1 MQKLIMGN
9 WKMNGNTASIKE
21 LCSGIS
27 QVNYDSSKVSV
38 AVFPSSV
45 YVKEVISQL
54 PECVGVGLQNIT
66 FYDDG
71 AYTGELSADMLHDIG
86 CDYLLIGHSERR
98 SLFGETDQD
107 VFKKLE
113 KVIDTSVVPVVCIGE
128 SLEDREGGKL
138 EKVLATQLELV
149 LSKLTTQQLTKVV
162 IAYEPVWAIG
172 TGVVASLEQ
181 VQETHQFIRSLVAK
195 VDENVA
201 KNMKIVYG
209 GSLKAGNA
217 KDILSL
223 ADVDGGLIGGAS
235 LKASEF
241 NEIINQANKIC
252 TE

>member
-9 WKMNGNTASIKE
+9 WKMNGNSASIKE

-27 QVNYDSSKVSV
+27 QANYDSSKVNV

-54 PECVGVGLQNIT
+54 PQNVGVGLQNIT

-98 SLFGETDQD
+98 SLFSETDQD

-113 KVIDTSVVPVVCIGE
+113 KVIDTAVVPVVCIGE
-128 SLEDREGGKL
+128 SLDDREGGRL
-138 EKVLATQLELV
+138 EKVLATQLDLV
-149 LSKLTTQQLTKVV
+149 LSKLSTEQLARVV

-195 VDENVA
+195 VDENLA

-223 ADVDGGLIGGAS
+223 PDVDGGLIGGAS

>member
-9 WKMNGNTASIKE
+9 WKMNGNSASIKE

-27 QVNYDSSKVSV
+27 QAEFDSLKVAV

-45 YVKEVISQL
+45 YVKETIAQL
-54 PECVGVGLQNIT
+54 PKEVGVGLQNIT

-71 AYTGELSADMLHDIG
+71 AYTGELSADMLQDVG

-98 SLFGETDQD
+98 SLFNETDQD
-107 VFKKLE
+107 VFKKVE
-113 KVIDTSVVPVVCIGE
+113 KIINTSVVPVVCIGE

-138 EKVLATQLELV
+138 EQVLSTQLKLILEN
-149 LSKLTTQQLTKVV
+149 LSVEQLSKVV

-181 VQETHQFIRSLVAK
+181 VQETHEFIRSLVAK
-195 VDENVA
+195 VDQNLA

-223 ADVDGGLIGGAS
+223 PDVDGGLIGGAS

-241 NEIINQANKIC
+241 NEIINQANIIC
-252 TE
+252 TK

>member
-9 WKMNGNTASIKE
+9 WKMNGNSATIRE
-21 LCSGIS
+21 LCNGIS
-27 QVNYDSSKVSV
+27 QVEYDNSKVAV

-45 YVKEVISQL
+45 YVKEAIAQL
-54 PECVGVGLQNIT
+54 PKKVGVGLQNIT

-71 AYTGELSADMLHDIG
+71 AYTGELSADMLQDIG

-107 VFKKLE
+107 VFKKVE
-113 KVIDTSVVPVVCIGE
+113 KIINTSIIPVVCIGE

-138 EKVLATQLELV
+138 EQVLSTQLKLV
-149 LSKLTTQQLTKVV
+149 LENLSVEQLTKVV

-181 VQETHQFIRSLVAK
+181 VQETHEFIRSLVAK
-195 VDENVA
+195 VDQNLA

-223 ADVDGGLIGGAS
+223 PDVDGGLIGGAS

-241 NEIINQANKIC
+241 NEIINQANIIC
-252 TE
+252 TK

>member
-9 WKMNGNTASIKE
+9 WKMNGDSTSIKE

-27 QVNYDSSKVSV
+27 QAKYDTFKVAV

-45 YVKEVISQL
+45 YVKEVITQL
-54 PECVGVGLQNIT
+54 PKKIGVGLQNIT

-71 AYTGELSADMLHDIG
+71 AYTGEISGKMLEDIG

-98 SLFGETDQD
+98 SLFAESDED
-107 VFKKLE
+107 VFKKLN
-113 KVIDTSVVPVVCIGE
+113 KVIDTNITPVVCIGE
-128 SLEDREGGKL
+128 SLDDRQSSRLKQ
-138 EKVLATQLELV
+138 VLATQLSLMLEN
-149 LSKLTTQQLTKVV
+149 LSVEQLAKVV

-181 VQETHQFIRSLVAK
+181 IQETHQFIRSLLAK
-195 VDENVA
+195 VDESLA
-201 KNMKIVYG
+201 KNIKIVYG
-209 GSLKAGNA
+209 GSLKAENA
-217 KDILSL
+217 SDILSL
-223 ADVDGGLIGGAS
+223 PDVDGGLIGGAS
-235 LKASEF
+235 LKATEF

>member
-9 WKMNGNTASIKE
+9 WKMNGNSASIKE

-27 QVNYDSSKVSV
+27 QAKFDSSKVAV

-45 YVKEVISQL
+45 YVKETIAQL
-54 PECVGVGLQNIT
+54 PKEVGVGLQNIT

-71 AYTGELSADMLHDIG
+71 AYTGELSADMLQDVE

-98 SLFGETDQD
+98 SLFGESDQD
-107 VFKKLE
+107 VFNKVE
-113 KVIDTSVVPVVCIGE
+113 KVINTSVTPVVCIGE

-138 EKVLATQLELV
+138 EEVLKTQLKLV
-149 LSKLTTQQLTKVV
+149 LENLSVEQLSKVV

-195 VDENVA
+195 VDENLA

-223 ADVDGGLIGGAS
+223 PDVDGGLIGGAS

-241 NEIINQANKIC
+241 NEIINQANIIC

>member
-9 WKMNGNTASIKE
+9 WKMNGNSASIKE

-27 QVNYDSSKVSV
+27 QAKFDSSKVAV

-45 YVKEVISQL
+45 YVKETIAQL
-54 PECVGVGLQNIT
+54 PKEVGVGLQNIT

-71 AYTGELSADMLHDIG
+71 AYTGELSADMLQDVE

-98 SLFGETDQD
+98 SLFGESDQD
-107 VFKKLE
+107 VFNKVE
-113 KVIDTSVVPVVCIGE
+113 KVINTSVTPVVCIGE

-138 EKVLATQLELV
+138 EEVLKTQLKLV
-149 LSKLTTQQLTKVV
+149 LENLSVEQLSKVV

-195 VDENVA
+195 VDENLA

-223 ADVDGGLIGGAS
+223 PDVDCGLIGGAS

-241 NEIINQANKIC
+241 NEIINQANIIC

>member
-9 WKMNGNTASIKE
+9 WKMNGNTQSIKE
-21 LCSGIS
+21 LCYGIS
-27 QVNYDSSKVSV
+27 EVEYDISKVSV

-54 PECVGVGLQNIT
+54 PESIGVGLQNIT

-71 AYTGELSADMLHDIG
+71 AYTGELSVKMLQDTG
-86 CDYLLIGHSERR
+86 CSYVLIGHSERR
-98 SLFGETDQD
+98 ALFGESDED
-107 VFKKLE
+107 VFKKLQ
-113 KVIDTSVVPVVCIGE
+113 KVIDTDVVPVVCMGE
-128 SLEDREGGKL
+128 TLSDREAGILEDVLETQLGLILENFSVKQL
-138 EKVLATQLELV
+138 EKL
-149 LSKLTTQQLTKVV
+149 V

-181 VQETHQFIRSLVAK
+181 IQQTHKFIRSLLAK
-195 VDENVA
+195 VNQDLA
-201 KNMKIVYG
+201 KKIKIVYG
-209 GSLKAGNA
+209 GSLKAENA

-223 ADVDGGLIGGAS
+223 LDVDGGLIGGAS

-241 NEIINQANKIC
+241 NEIISQANKIC

>member
-9 WKMNGNTASIKE
+9 WKMNGNTQSIKE
-21 LCSGIS
+21 LCAGIATAKF
-27 QVNYDSSKVSV
+27 DSSKVSV

-45 YVKEVISQL
+45 YVKETIAQL
-54 PECVGVGLQNIT
+54 PKEIGVGLQNIT
-66 FYDDG
+66 FNDDG
-71 AYTGELSADMLHDIG
+71 AFTGELSKSMLEDLG

-98 SLFGETDQD
+98 SLFGETDEC
-107 VFKKLE
+107 VFKKLQ
-113 KVIDTSVVPVVCIGE
+113 KVIDTDIVPVVCIGE

-138 EKVLATQLELV
+138 EEVLASQLALV
-149 LSKLTTQQLTKVV
+149 LQNLSVAQLGRVV

-181 VQETHQFIRSLVAK
+181 VQDTHKFIRSMIARI
-195 VDENVA
+195 DENLA
-201 KNMKIVYG
+201 KNIKIVYG
-209 GSLKAGNA
+209 GSLKAANA

-241 NEIINQANKIC
+241 NEIINQANIIC
-252 TE
+252 TQ

>member
-9 WKMNGNTASIKE
+9 WKMNGSSTSIKE

-27 QVNYDSSKVSV
+27 QVKYDSSKVGV
-38 AVFPSSV
+38 AVFPSSL

-54 PECVGVGLQNIT
+54 PENIGIGLQNIT
-66 FYDDG
+66 FYDNG
-71 AYTGELSADMLHDIG
+71 AYTGEISADMLHDVG
-86 CDYLLIGHSERR
+86 CSYLLIGHSERR
-98 SLFGETDQD
+98 ALFDESDKD
-107 VFKKLE
+107 VFKKIE
-113 KVIDTSVVPVVCIGE
+113 KVIDTSVIPVVCIGE
-128 SLEDREGGKL
+128 SLKDREDGNL
-138 EKVLATQLELV
+138 EKVLETQLKLV
-149 LSKLTTQQLTKVV
+149 LNNLSINQLAKIV

-181 VQETHQFIRSLVAK
+181 VQETHRFIRSLVAK
-195 VDENVA
+195 VDENLA

-217 KDILSL
+217 KDILNL
-223 ADVDGGLIGGAS
+223 PDVDGGLIGGAS

-252 TE
+252 TK

>member
-1 MQKLIMGN
+1 MGN
-9 WKMNGNTASIKE
+9 WKMNGNSASIKE
-21 LCSGIS
+21 LCSSIS
-27 QVNYDSSKVSV
+27 QAKFDSSKVAV

-45 YVKEVISQL
+45 YVKETIAQL
-54 PECVGVGLQNIT
+54 PKEIGVGLQNIT

-71 AYTGELSADMLHDIG
+71 AYTGELSADMLQDVG

-107 VFKKLE
+107 VFKKVE
-113 KVIDTSVVPVVCIGE
+113 KIINTSVVPVVCIGE

-138 EKVLATQLELV
+138 EEVLKAQLKLV
-149 LSKLTTQQLTKVV
+149 LENLSVEQLSKVV

-181 VQETHQFIRSLVAK
+181 VQETHQFIRSLVDK
-195 VDENVA
+195 VDENLA

-223 ADVDGGLIGGAS
+223 PDVDGGLIGGAS

-241 NEIINQANKIC
+241 NEIINQANIIC

>member
-9 WKMNGNTASIKE
+9 WKMNGNSTSIKE

-27 QVNYDSSKVSV
+27 QVQYDTSRVAI

-54 PECVGVGLQNIT
+54 PEKVGVGLQNIT

-71 AYTGELSADMLHDIG
+71 AYTGEISARMLEDIG

-98 SLFGETDQD
+98 SLFAESDED
-107 VFKKLE
+107 VFKKLN
-113 KVIDTSVVPVVCIGE
+113 KIIDTTITPVVCIGE
-128 SLEDREGGKL
+128 SLDDRKSGKL
-138 EKVLATQLELV
+138 KQVLATQLSLILEN
-149 LSKLTTQQLTKVV
+149 LSVEQLAKVV

-181 VQETHQFIRSLVAK
+181 IQETHQFIRSLLAK
-195 VDENVA
+195 VDERLA
-201 KNMKIVYG
+201 KNIKIVYG
-209 GSLKAGNA
+209 GSLKAENA

-223 ADVDGGLIGGAS
+223 PDVDGGLIGGAS
-235 LKASEF
+235 LKAAEF

>member
-9 WKMNGNTASIKE
+9 WKMNGSSTSIKE
-21 LCSGIS
+21 LCGGIS
-27 QVNYDSSKVSV
+27 QAKYDSSKVAV

-54 PECVGVGLQNIT
+54 PEKVGVGLQNIT

-71 AYTGELSADMLHDIG
+71 AYTGEISASMLLDIG
-86 CDYLLIGHSERR
+86 CNYLLIGHSERR
-98 SLFGETDQD
+98 SLFAESDVD
-107 VFKKLE
+107 VFKKLN
-113 KVIDTSVVPVVCIGE
+113 KVIDTAITPVVCIGE
-128 SLEDREGGKL
+128 SLDDRQSGRL
-138 EKVLATQLELV
+138 EEVLATQLSLILEN
-149 LSKLTTQQLTKVV
+149 LSAEQLAKIV

-181 VQETHQFIRSLVAK
+181 IQKTHQFIRLLLAK
-195 VDENVA
+195 VDEMLA
-201 KNMKIVYG
+201 KNIKIVYG
-209 GSLKAGNA
+209 GSLKAENA

-223 ADVDGGLIGGAS
+223 PDVDGGLIGGAS
-235 LKASEF
+235 LKATEF